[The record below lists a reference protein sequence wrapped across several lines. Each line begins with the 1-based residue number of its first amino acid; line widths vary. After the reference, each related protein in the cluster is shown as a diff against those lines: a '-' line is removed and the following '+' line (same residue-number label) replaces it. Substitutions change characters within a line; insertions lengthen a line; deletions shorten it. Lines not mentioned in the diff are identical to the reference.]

1 MTNTEPAKKMKNI
14 LSSQNNALREEEKN
28 EEDFFAGIP
37 RGNAKTEATPKST
50 SPSHSLKTTSASKK
64 NNASQKEER
73 TPRENFLRALWTMA
87 SAISML
93 VNIVVVAVL
102 IGLYQNYT
110 ILKIPEAIGVDTPK
124 DLLQGLYDN
133 FQLMDTGHITTNIPV
148 VDTIPVQ
155 FDLDLKQQTNV
166 VLSDDVTINGAYVTI
181 DTALF
186 DINAPATVVLPS
198 GVVLPIVLDLVV
210 PVNTEIPIE
219 LNVPVDI
226 ALEDTDLHLPFVGL
240 QDVVQPLYC
249 LVSPEAKTIGGEAVC
264 P

>member
-1 MTNTEPAKKMKNI
+1 MTNTEPAKKMKSI
-14 LSSQNNALREEEKN
+14 LSSPDNDLREEEKT

-37 RGNAKTEATPKST
+37 REDAKVKETPKLAPSAPEKT
-50 SPSHSLKTTSASKK
+50 AVPKKLSPSK
-64 NNASQKEER
+64 KEER
-73 TPRENFLRALWTMA
+73 SGQEKFLRALWTMA
-87 SAISML
+87 SMISMM

-110 ILKIPEAIGVDTPK
+110 ILKIPESVGVDTPK

-133 FQLMDTGHITTNIPV
+133 FQLMDTAHITTNITV
-148 VDTIPVQ
+148 EDTIPVQ

-198 GVVLPIVLDLVV
+198 GVSLPIILDLVV
-210 PVNTEIPIE
+210 PVDKEVPVK

-226 ALEDTDLHLPFVGL
+226 ALEETDLHTPFVGL
-240 QDVVQPLYC
+240 QDVVKPLYC
-249 LVSPEAKTIGGEAVC
+249 LVSPDAKSKGGEAIC

>member
-1 MTNTEPAKKMKNI
+1 MTNSEPAKKMKDI
-14 LSSQNNALREEEKN
+14 LSSPKNDLREEKKN

-37 RGNAKTEATPKST
+37 RKGTKATETPKPAHPSLEKAST
-50 SPSHSLKTTSASKK
+50 PTELIPP
-64 NNASQKEER
+64 QKEER
-73 TPRENFLRALWTMA
+73 SGQEKFLRALWTMA
-87 SAISML
+87 SVISML

-110 ILKIPEAIGVDTPK
+110 ILEIPEEVGVDTPK

-133 FQLMDTGHITTNIPV
+133 FQLMDTAHIKTNITV
-148 VDTIPVQ
+148 EDTIPVQ

-166 VLSDDVTINGAYVTI
+166 VLSDDVTINGAFVTI

-198 GVVLPIVLDLVV
+198 GVSLPIVLDLVV
-210 PVNTEIPIE
+210 PVDKEVPVK

-226 ALEDTDLHLPFVGL
+226 ALEETDLHTPFVGL

-249 LVSPEAKTIGGEAVC
+249 LVAPEAKAIGGEAVC